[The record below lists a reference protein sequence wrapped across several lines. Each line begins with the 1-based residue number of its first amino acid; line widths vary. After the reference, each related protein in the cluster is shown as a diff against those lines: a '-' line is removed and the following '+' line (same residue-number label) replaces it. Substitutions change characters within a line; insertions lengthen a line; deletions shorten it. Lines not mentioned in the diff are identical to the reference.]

1 MTCRI
6 STVIVAVIIYST
18 ATTVAVL
25 IPLDMKAVSSATGI
39 LTRKMMRAAI
49 IPNFK
54 NKFEIRD
61 VEIPIPK
68 ADECL
73 VKIVASGCCHTDL
86 HAINGDWYVIIQ

>member
-1 MTCRI
+1 MTCSL
-6 STVIVAVIIYST
+6 STVIVVVIIYS
-18 ATTVAVL
+18 ATAVL
-25 IPLDMKAVSSATGI
+25 IPPDMKTVSSAAGI

-49 IPNFK
+49 IPNIK
-54 NKFEIRD
+54 NKFEIRN

-86 HAINGDWYVIIQ
+86 HAINGDWYVICDM

>member
-1 MTCRI
+1 MTCSL
-6 STVIVAVIIYST
+6 STVIVVVIIYS
-18 ATTVAVL
+18 ATAVL
-25 IPLDMKAVSSATGI
+25 IPPDMKTVSSAGI

-49 IPNFK
+49 IPNIK

-86 HAINGDWYVIIQ
+86 HAINGDWYVICVM

>member
-1 MTCRI
+1 MTYSL
-6 STVIVAVIIYST
+6 STAIVALISYS
-18 ATTVAVL
+18 ATVVVL
-25 IPLDMKAVSSATGI
+25 ILLLLDMKTVLSSAATGI
-39 LTRKMMRAAI
+39 LTRKMMKAAI
-49 IPNFK
+49 VPNFK

-86 HAINGDWYVIIQ
+86 HAINGDW